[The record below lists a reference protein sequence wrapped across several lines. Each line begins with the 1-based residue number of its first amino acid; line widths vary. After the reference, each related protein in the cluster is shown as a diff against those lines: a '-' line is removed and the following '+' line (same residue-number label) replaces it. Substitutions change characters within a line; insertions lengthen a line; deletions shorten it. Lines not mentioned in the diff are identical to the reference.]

1 MFADRISTMRF
12 KRLRRAPTS
21 LAAAYVELKTNSL
34 QYPPLEAAKSQI
46 RLLTWDLD
54 ENDEIQCHLT
64 VLSLDN
70 KPVYT
75 ALSYVWGTQAPAHC
89 IQVNGR
95 PFWVR
100 ATLYDF
106 LLRTAREETIGRGM
120 FVDFICI
127 NQNDMAETSSQV
139 ALMGSVYSYATEVTV
154 WLGDEKGWASN
165 LADRFPAL
173 RDAAI
178 LQSCLLTATGTDL
191 FSAQEIDGIQLD
203 VYLNIACNAYWSRVW
218 TVQEYQLPERIVLRI
233 GDLRLNSA
241 ANCIYALFTNRL
253 GTDLA
258 QDMLETSV
266 PWGVFFASAKNRKLR
281 EYHRSIAVVAS
292 RALRES
298 RAGSERALPLYR
310 AVMTF
315 SEQECL
321 VVEDHIFGLLGL
333 CKSVMVPEYNLPL
346 LSLYTRAL
354 LEGLTEILLCADLS
368 ARNRM
373 ATTASFIAALCSSLD
388 LRLEVNTAVMIV
400 TVLALLQTNPNTT
413 FVMLR
418 NAMHTRSSNLRYANL
433 GRLYHCYT
441 KCVWGVAWL
450 EAHSTMRSF
459 ERVSRNG
466 AFVLGPEGELFSFT
480 ECSNL
485 VAEVSV
491 GFGQPSGK
499 DHCERHNPSV

>member
-12 KRLRRAPTS
+12 KRLRRARESP
-21 LAAAYVELKTNSL
+21 AAAYVEPKTGFL
-34 QYPPLEAAKSQI
+34 QYPPLEVEKSQI
-46 RLLTWDLD
+46 GLLTWDLD

-64 VLSLDN
+64 VLSLKD

-100 ATLYDF
+100 VTLYDF
-106 LLRTAREETIGRGM
+106 MLRTAREETIGRGM

-127 NQNDMAETSSQV
+127 NQNDMAERSSQV
-139 ALMGSVYSYATEVTV
+139 ALMGSVYMYAAEVTV
-154 WLGDEKGWASN
+154 WLSDEKGWASD

-173 RDAAI
+173 RKAAI
-178 LQSCLLTATGTDL
+178 LQSCLLAATGTDL
-191 FSAQEIDGIQLD
+191 LSAQEIDDIQLD
-203 VYLNIACNAYWSRVW
+203 VHLNIACNAYWSRVW

-241 ANCIYALFTNRL
+241 TNCIYALFTNRL

-266 PWGVFFASAKNRKLR
+266 PWGVFFASASNRKLR

-321 VVEDHIFGLLGL
+321 VVEDHIFGVLGL
-333 CKSVMVPEYNLPL
+333 CKSAMVPDYSLPL
-346 LSLYTRAL
+346 LSLYTRSL
-354 LEGLTEILLCADLS
+354 LEGLAEIPLCADLS
-368 ARNRM
+368 TGNRM

-388 LRLEVNTAVMIV
+388 LRLGPNTAVTVV
-400 TVLALLQTNPNTT
+400 TVLALLQTNPDTT
-413 FVMLR
+413 FVILR
-418 NAMHTRSSNLRYANL
+418 NVMHTRSSNLHYAKL

-450 EAHSTMRSF
+450 QAHFTMRSF
-459 ERVSRNG
+459 ERVRRNG
-466 AFVLGPEGELFSFT
+466 AFVLGPEGESFSFT

-485 VAEVSV
+485 VAEGSV
-491 GFGQPSGK
+491 GFGKQSGK
-499 DHCERHNPSV
+499 DHCKRRNPSV